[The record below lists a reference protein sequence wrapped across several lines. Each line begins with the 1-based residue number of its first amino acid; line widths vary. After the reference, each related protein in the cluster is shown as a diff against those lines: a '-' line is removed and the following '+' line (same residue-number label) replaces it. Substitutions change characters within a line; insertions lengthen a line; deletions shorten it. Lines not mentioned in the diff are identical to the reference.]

1 MKYTNYP
8 LFMEQTAE
16 RQGRLSGWRCSL
28 LVLLVLALTACTGDG
43 AYIKR
48 IQEEGKL
55 VVVTRNAP
63 TTYYEGRDGATG
75 FEYDLVSAFAE
86 HLGVEVE
93 LVVRDNPG
101 EILAMITAGEADIAA
116 AGLTRTQQRQGRVL
130 FSRSYQDV
138 TQQVVCR
145 RGGALPSQVEDLLG
159 LSIEVPAE
167 TSYVEQLNQL
177 QQDYPELSWQ
187 VHPEHNTEYLLE
199 KVWKRELDCTI
210 GDSNIVAVN
219 QRYMPELSVRFE
231 ISQPQPLA
239 WALPA
244 QAQGLQRE
252 LNNWLE
258 LYRESG
264 QLRSLVN
271 KYYGFI
277 DVFDY
282 VNTRVF
288 QRKVK
293 KLLPQYQAL
302 FQAAGEKHQVDWT
315 LLAAQAYQ
323 ESHWDRRARS
333 PTGVRGIMMLT
344 LPTAREVGIKSRLD
358 AKQSIFGGAKYLA
371 NLRSRLPDEI
381 AEPDRTWIALAA
393 YNVGMG
399 HVYDARRLARELD
412 TNPDLWHDFREVL
425 PLLSQKKYYKDLRYG
440 YARGSEPVRYV
451 QRIRNYHDMLLQTL
465 KDE

>member
-1 MKYTNYP
+1 MKYADYSLP
-8 LFMEQTAE
+8 VLQPGEGQ
-16 RQGRLSGWRCSL
+16 RGLSGWRCAL
-28 LVLLVLALTACTGDG
+28 LVLLVLALSACAEDD
-43 AYIKR
+43 AYIKG
-48 IQEEGKL
+48 IQQEGKL

-63 TTYYEGRDGATG
+63 TTYYVGRDGETG
-75 FEYDLVSAFAE
+75 FEYDLMSAFAE

-93 LVVRDNPG
+93 FVIRDNPG

-116 AGLTRTQQRQGRVL
+116 AGLTRTQQRQDRVL

-138 TQQVVCR
+138 TQQLVCR
-145 RGGALPSQVEDLLG
+145 RGGAQPSQVADLPG
-159 LSIEVPAE
+159 LSIEVPAD
-167 TSYVEQLNQL
+167 TSYVEQLNLL

-199 KVWKRELDCTI
+199 QVWQRKLDCTI
-210 GDSNIVAVN
+210 GDSNIVEVN

-231 ISQPQPLA
+231 LSQPQQLA
-239 WALPA
+239 WALPP
-244 QAQGLQRE
+244 QAQGLQRQ

-258 LYRESG
+258 TYRESG
-264 QLRSLVN
+264 QLQALINR
-271 KYYGFI
+271 YYGFI

-293 KLLPQYQAL
+293 TLLPKYQAL
-302 FQAAGEKHQVDWT
+302 FQAAGKKYQIDWT

-333 PTGVRGIMMLT
+333 PTGVRSIMMLT

-358 AKQSIFGGAKYLA
+358 ARQSIFGGAKYLA
-371 NLRSRLPDEI
+371 DLRSRLPEEI

-399 HVYDARRLARELD
+399 HVYDARKLAQQLGI
-412 TNPDLWHDFREVL
+412 NPDLWHEFRDAL
-425 PLLSQKKYYKDLRYG
+425 PLLSQKKYYRDLRYG

-465 KDE
+465 KY

>member
-1 MKYTNYP
+1 MKQLDYS
-8 LFMEQTAE
+8 LFVEQI
-16 RQGRLSGWRCSL
+16 RGWRYAL
-28 LVLLVLALTACTGDG
+28 LALLVLALPGCSDNDAFIER
-43 AYIKR
+43 IK
-48 IQEEGKL
+48 EEGKL

-75 FEYDLVSAFAE
+75 FEYDLVSAFADQ
-86 HLGVEVE
+86 LGVEVE

-101 EILAMITAGEADIAA
+101 EILAMIAAGEADIAA
-116 AGLTRTQQRQGRVL
+116 AGLTRTQQRQDRVL
-130 FSRSYQDV
+130 FSHSYQDV

-145 RGGALPSQVEDLLG
+145 RGGAQPSQVEDLLG

-167 TSYVEQLNQL
+167 TSYVEQLNRL

-199 KVWKRELDCTI
+199 KVWQRELDCTI

-219 QRYMPELSVRFE
+219 QRYMPELSVRFD
-231 ISQPQPLA
+231 ISEPQQLA
-239 WALPA
+239 LALPP
-244 QAQGLQRE
+244 QAQGLHQA

-258 LYRESG
+258 MVRDNG
-264 QLRSLVN
+264 QLQVLVN

-288 QRKVK
+288 QRKVRT
-293 KLLPQYQAL
+293 LLPKYQAL
-302 FQAAGEKHQVDWT
+302 FEEAAKKHEIDWA

-358 AKQSIFGGAKYLA
+358 ARQSIFGGAKYLA
-371 NLRSRLPDEI
+371 DLRSRLPEEI
-381 AEPDRTWIALAA
+381 TEPDRTWIALAA

-399 HVYDARRLARELD
+399 HVYDARRLARELGK
-412 TNPDLWHDFREVL
+412 NPDLWHDFREVL

>member
-1 MKYTNYP
+1 MKHVDYSLP
-8 LFMEQTAE
+8 VEQGAGCS
-16 RQGRLSGWRCSL
+16 RRLSGWRSVL
-28 LVLLVLALTACTGDG
+28 LMLLVLALSACTGD
-43 AYIKR
+43 AYIER
-48 IQEEGKL
+48 IQDEGKL

-63 TTYYEGRDGATG
+63 TTYYVGRDGATG

-101 EILAMITAGEADIAA
+101 EILAMIAAGEADIAA
-116 AGLTRTQQRQGRVL
+116 AGLTRTQQRQQRVL
-130 FSRSYQDV
+130 FSHSYQEV

-145 RGGALPSQVEDLLG
+145 RGGAQPSQVEDLLG

-167 TSYVEQLNQL
+167 TSYVEQLNLL

-199 KVWKRELDCTI
+199 KVWQRELDCTI

-219 QRYMPELSVRFE
+219 QRYMPELSVRFDL
-231 ISQPQPLA
+231 SQPQPLA
-239 WALPA
+239 WALPPE
-244 QAQGLQRE
+244 AQGLQRE

-258 LYRESG
+258 TFRENT
-264 QLRSLVN
+264 QLQALIN

-293 KLLPQYQAL
+293 TLLPKYQAL
-302 FQAAGEKHQVDWT
+302 FQEAGKKHGIDWV

-358 AKQSIFGGAKYLA
+358 AKQSILGGAKYLA
-371 NLRSRLPDEI
+371 DLRSRLPEEI
-381 AEPDRTWIALAA
+381 TEPDRTWIALAA

-399 HVYDARRLARELD
+399 HVYDARNLARELGR
-412 TNPDLWHDFREVL
+412 NPDLWHDFRDVL

-451 QRIRNYHDMLLQTL
+451 QRIRNYHDMLLQVL
-465 KDE
+465 KEE

>member
-1 MKYTNYP
+1 MKQLDYS
-8 LFMEQTAE
+8 LFVEQI
-16 RQGRLSGWRCSL
+16 RGWRYAL
-28 LVLLVLALTACTGDG
+28 LALLALALPGCSDND
-43 AYIKR
+43 AFIERIK
-48 IQEEGKL
+48 EDGKL

-75 FEYDLVSAFAE
+75 FEYDLVSAFADQ
-86 HLGVEVE
+86 LGVEVE

-101 EILAMITAGEADIAA
+101 EILAMIAAGEADIAA
-116 AGLTRTQQRQGRVL
+116 AGLTRTQLREERVL

-145 RGGALPSQVEDLLG
+145 RGGAQPSQVEDLLG

-187 VHPEHNTEYLLE
+187 VHPDHNTEYLLE
-199 KVWKRELDCTI
+199 KVWQRELDCTI

-219 QRYMPELSVRFE
+219 QRYMPELSVSFD
-231 ISQPQPLA
+231 ISEPQQLA
-239 WALPA
+239 WALPP

-252 LNNWLE
+252 LNNWLVVF
-258 LYRESG
+258 RDNG
-264 QLRSLVN
+264 QLQVLVN

-293 KLLPQYQAL
+293 TVLPKYQAL
-302 FQAAGEKHQVDWT
+302 FEEAAKKHEIDWV

-323 ESHWDRRARS
+323 ESHWNRLARS

-358 AKQSIFGGAKYLA
+358 ARQSIFGGAKYLA
-371 NLRSRLPDEI
+371 DLRSRLPQEI
-381 AEPDRTWIALAA
+381 TEPDRSWIALAA

-399 HVYDARRLARELD
+399 HVYDARNLSRELGI
-412 TNPDLWHDFREVL
+412 NPDLWHDFREVL

-465 KDE
+465 KEE

>member
-1 MKYTNYP
+1 MKHVYYSLP
-8 LFMEQTAE
+8 VAQCVG
-16 RQGRLSGWRCSL
+16 RQRGLYGWRCGL
-28 LVLLVLALTACTGDG
+28 LVLLVLALSACTDD
-43 AYIKR
+43 AYIER
-48 IQEEGKL
+48 VQNEGKL

-63 TTYYEGRDGATG
+63 TTYYVGRDGATG

-93 LVVRDNPG
+93 LVVRDNPA
-101 EILAMITAGEADIAA
+101 EILAMIAAGEADIAA
-116 AGLTRTQQRQGRVL
+116 AGLTRTQQRQDRVL
-130 FSRSYQDV
+130 FSRSYQEV

-145 RGGALPSQVEDLLG
+145 RGGAQPSQVEDLLG

-199 KVWKRELDCTI
+199 KVWQRELDCTI

-219 QRYMPELSVRFE
+219 QRYMPELSVRFDL
-231 ISQPQPLA
+231 SQPQPLA
-239 WALPA
+239 WALPS
-244 QAQGLQRE
+244 QAEGLQRA

-258 LYRESG
+258 MFRESG
-264 QLRSLVN
+264 QLQALVN

-293 KLLPQYQAL
+293 TLLPKYQAL
-302 FQAAGEKHQVDWT
+302 FQEAGKKHGIDWV

-358 AKQSIFGGAKYLA
+358 ARQSIFGGAKYLA
-371 NLRSRLPDEI
+371 DLRSRLPEEI

-399 HVYDARRLARELD
+399 HVYDARNLARELGS
-412 TNPDLWHDFREVL
+412 NPDLWHDFRDVL

-465 KDE
+465 KAE

>member
-1 MKYTNYP
+1 MKHAYFLLP
-8 LFMEQTAE
+8 IKQVAR
-16 RQGRLSGWRCSL
+16 RQYCLSCWGL
-28 LVLLVLALTACTGDG
+28 GLALLLALSACTDND
-43 AYIKR
+43 AYIER
-48 IQEEGKL
+48 IKEQGKL

-86 HLGVEVE
+86 QLGVEVE
-93 LVVRDNPG
+93 LVVRDNPA
-101 EILAMITAGEADIAA
+101 EILAMIAAGEADIAA
-116 AGLTRTQQRQGRVL
+116 AGLTRTRQREERVL
-130 FSRSYQDV
+130 FSHSYQDV

-145 RGGALPSQVEDLLG
+145 RGGAQPSQVEDLLE
-159 LSIEVPAE
+159 LSIEVPAD

-187 VHPEHNTEYLLE
+187 VQPEHNTEYLLE
-199 KVWKRELDCTI
+199 KVWQRELDCTI

-219 QRYMPELSVRFE
+219 QRYMPELTVRFD
-231 ISQPQPLA
+231 ISEPQPLA
-239 WALPA
+239 WALPP
-244 QAQGLQRE
+244 QAKGLQEE

-258 LYRESG
+258 QFREG
-264 QLRSLVN
+264 GELQALVN

-293 KLLPQYQAL
+293 TLLPKYQAL
-302 FQAAGEKHQVDWT
+302 FEEAGKKHGIDWA

-371 NLRSRLPDEI
+371 DLRSRLPEEI
-381 AEPDRTWIALAA
+381 TEPDRTWIALAA

-399 HVYDARRLARELD
+399 HVYDARKLARELGI
-412 TNPDLWHDFREVL
+412 NPDLWHDFREVL

>member
-1 MKYTNYP
+1 MKHADYF
-8 LFMEQTAE
+8 LFIQQGAE
-16 RQGRLSGWRCSL
+16 RYQRLSAWRCGL
-28 LVLLVLALTACTGDG
+28 LVLLMLALSACADND
-43 AYIKR
+43 AYIER
-48 IQEEGKL
+48 IQSEGKL

-63 TTYYEGRDGATG
+63 TTYYVGRDGATG

-86 HLGVEVE
+86 HLGVAVE
-93 LVVRDNPG
+93 LVVRDNPA

-116 AGLTRTQQRQGRVL
+116 AGLTHTQQRKERVL
-130 FSRSYQDV
+130 FSRSYQEV

-145 RGGALPSQVEDLLG
+145 RLGARPSQVEDLVG

-167 TSYVEQLNQL
+167 TSYVEQLNLL
-177 QQDYPELSWQ
+177 QQEYPELSWQ

-199 KVWKRELDCTI
+199 KVWQRKLDCTI

-219 QRYMPELSVRFE
+219 QRYMPELSVRFDFSE
-231 ISQPQPLA
+231 PQQLA
-239 WALPA
+239 WALPP
-244 QAQGLQRE
+244 QAKSLQKE
-252 LNNWLE
+252 LNSWLE
-258 LYRESG
+258 MVRDNG
-264 QLRSLVN
+264 QLQELIN

-282 VNTRVF
+282 VNTRAF

-293 KLLPQYQAL
+293 TVLPQYQAL
-302 FQAAGEKHQVDWT
+302 FQEAGKKYEIDWT

-323 ESHWDRRARS
+323 ESHWNRRARS

-358 AKQSIFGGAKYLA
+358 ARQSIFGGAKYLA
-371 NLRSRLPDEI
+371 DLRSRLPDEI
-381 AEPDRTWIALAA
+381 TEPDRTWIALAA

-399 HVYDARRLARELD
+399 HVYDARKLARELG

-425 PLLSQKKYYKDLRYG
+425 PLLSQKKYYSNLRYG
-440 YARGSEPVRYV
+440 YARGTEPVRYV

-465 KDE
+465 KAE